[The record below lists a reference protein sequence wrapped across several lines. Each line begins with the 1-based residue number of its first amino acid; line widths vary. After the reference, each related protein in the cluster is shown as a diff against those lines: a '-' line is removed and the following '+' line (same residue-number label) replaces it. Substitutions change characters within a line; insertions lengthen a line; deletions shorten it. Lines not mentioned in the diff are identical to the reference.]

1 MGFNAQ
7 NAYRGRVTDTSF
19 QDYPVLVAALYRFAP
34 VADTAALRERLIALC
49 GDEVRGTLLVAH
61 EGINGTIAG
70 PHDAIKH
77 VVDGIYAEP
86 GFDRLE
92 LKYSGAH
99 EMPFYRMKVRIKKE
113 IVTMGLPNLDPV
125 NGVGTYVRPQD
136 WNALIS
142 DPDTVIIDTRNDYE
156 FEIGTFKNAIQPNT
170 KTFREFAEWFEKE
183 GRALV
188 TRDKPTKVAMFCTGG
203 IRCEKSTAYLKS
215 EGIQEVHHLEGG
227 ILKYLEEIP
236 EPESLWKGECF
247 VFDERVSVGHGLKV
261 GEHTLCRACRMPV
274 SPEGQ
279 KSAKYVEGI
288 SCDHCWDE
296 RDEERRAA
304 YAERQRQIELAKQR
318 GSAHIG
324 TDAVRAAEQ
333 ARIRAAEERE
343 KARQAAL
350 KAKEEGETA

>member
-1 MGFNAQ
+1 
-7 NAYRGRVTDTSF
+7 
-19 QDYPVLVAALYRFAP
+19 
-34 VADTAALRERLIALC
+34 
-49 GDEVRGTLLVAH
+49 
-61 EGINGTIAG
+61 
-70 PHDAIKH
+70 
-77 VVDGIYAEP
+77 
-86 GFDRLE
+86 
-92 LKYSGAH
+92 
-99 EMPFYRMKVRIKKE
+99 
-113 IVTMGLPNLDPV
+113 
-125 NGVGTYVRPQD
+125 
-136 WNALIS
+136 
-142 DPDTVIIDTRNDYE
+142 
-156 FEIGTFKNAIQPNT
+156 
-170 KTFREFAEWFEKE
+170 
-183 GRALV
+183 
-188 TRDKPTKVAMFCTGG
+188 
-203 IRCEKSTAYLKS
+203 
-215 EGIQEVHHLEGG
+215 
-227 ILKYLEEIP
+227 
-236 EPESLWKGECF
+236 F

-279 KSAKYVEGI
+279 KSVKYVEGI

>member
-1 MGFNAQ
+1 M
-7 NAYRGRVTDTSF
+7 TDTSF

-70 PHDAIKH
+70 PHDAIKR
-77 VVDGIYAEP
+77 VVDGIHAEP

-92 LKYSGAH
+92 LKYSGAM
-99 EMPFYRMKVRIKKE
+99 EMPFYRMKVRIKAE

-125 NGVGTYVRPQD
+125 NGVGTYVKPQD

-142 DPDTVIIDTRNDYE
+142 DPDTIVIDTRNDYE
-156 FEIGTFKNAIQPNT
+156 VEIGTFQNAIQPNT
-170 KTFREFAEWFEKE
+170 KTFREFAEWFERE

-215 EGIQEVHHLEGG
+215 EGIPEVHHLEGG

-247 VFDERVSVGHGLKV
+247 VFDERVSVGHGLRL

-274 SPEGQ
+274 SPEGK
-279 KSAKYVEGI
+279 KSPKFVEGI

-350 KAKEEGETA
+350 KAKQEGETA